1 MAPVAAE
8 LPRTSSEPRVP
19 CTRSISSATSPS
31 RPVSNTAKKKKKKE
45 IKRYSRDKTAEGRNV
60 RLVAGD
66 KSFHRG

>member
-31 RPVSNTAKKKKKKE
+31 RPVSNTAKKKKKKRSNG
-45 IKRYSRDKTAEGRNV
+45 IHV
-60 RLVAGD
+60 IRLQKEETYVL
-66 KSFHRG
+66 

>member
-31 RPVSNTAKKKKKKE
+31 RPVSNTAKKKKK